1 VFDRLPISHR
11 LTLFD
16 IDRSYGDVMPL
27 AEVLAY
33 VEGVGARNA
42 ARAA

>member
-1 VFDRLPISHR
+1 MRDGERAARRHE
-11 LTLFD
+11 D

-33 VEGVGARNA
+33 VAGVGARNA
-42 ARAA
+42 AHAV